1 MVPLIFETKSQ
12 SNYDKIITI
21 DCDVELQVARA
32 STRDMQNKEQILLI
46 IDKQATR
53 EERISISD
61 DIILNNRSLAHL
73 KEQVLNLHLKYME
86 LLNE

>member
-1 MVPLIFETKSQ
+1 ML
-12 SNYDKIITI
+12 NYKI
-21 DCDVELQVARA
+21 ERA
-32 STRDMQNKEQILLI
+32 STRDMQNKEQIHLI

-61 DIILNNRSLAHL
+61 DIILNNSSLAHL
-73 KEQVLNLHLKYME
+73 KKQVLNLHIKYME